1 MLYLTKTTEDTA
13 MKTLHTVVAALTLTV
28 AAGSAFAEGSKIEK
42 STLINAAQTT
52 NSLNAAIGEN
62 ASANTGS
69 ISIKGSE
76 VKKSTVINASSTTNS
91 LNAAI
96 GKGASANTGSIDIK

>member
-1 MLYLTKTTEDTA
+1 MKTTYTA
-13 MKTLHTVVAALTLTV
+13 TAFVLMTL
-28 AAGSAFAEGSKIEK
+28 AAGTVWAEGSKIEK

-62 ASANTGS
+62 ASANTGA
-69 ISIKGSE
+69 ISIKGSKVE
-76 VKKSTVINASSTTNS
+76 KSTVINASSTTNS

-96 GKGASANTGSIDIK
+96 GKGASASTGSIVVE

>member
-1 MLYLTKTTEDTA
+1 
-13 MKTLHTVVAALTLTV
+13 MKKLPTVVAALTLTV

-62 ASANTGS
+62 ASANTGA

-96 GKGASANTGSIDIK
+96 GKGASANTGSVDIK

>member
-1 MLYLTKTTEDTA
+1 MKTTYTA
-13 MKTLHTVVAALTLTV
+13 IAFVMMTAT
-28 AAGSAFAEGSKIEK
+28 AGSALAEGSKIEK

-62 ASANTGS
+62 ASANTGA
-69 ISIKGSE
+69 ISIKGSQ
-76 VKKSTVINASSTTNS
+76 VSKSTVINASSTTNS

-96 GKGASANTGSIDIK
+96 GKGASANTGSVDIK

>member
-1 MLYLTKTTEDTA
+1 MKTTYTA
-13 MKTLHTVVAALTLTV
+13 IAFVLMTLATGAAL
-28 AAGSAFAEGSKIEK
+28 AEGSKIEK
-42 STLINAAQTT
+42 STLINASQTT

-96 GKGASANTGSIDIK
+96 GKGASANTGSVDIK

>member
-1 MLYLTKTTEDTA
+1 MMKTTYTA
-13 MKTLHTVVAALTLTV
+13 AAFVLITLT
-28 AAGSAFAEGSKIEK
+28 AGSAWAEGSKIEK
-42 STLINAAQTT
+42 STLINASQTT

-69 ISIKGSE
+69 IVVKGSQ
-76 VKKSTVINASSTTNS
+76 VSKSTIINASSTTNS

-96 GKGASANTGSIDIK
+96 GKGASANTGSIVIQ

>member
-1 MLYLTKTTEDTA
+1 MLYLTKTTEDNTMKKYTA
-13 MKTLHTVVAALTLTV
+13 IAFVMMTV
-28 AAGSAFAEGSKIEK
+28 AASSALAEGSKIEK
-42 STLINAAQTT
+42 STLINASQTT

-76 VKKSTVINASSTTNS
+76 VSKSTVINASSTTNS

>member
-1 MLYLTKTTEDTA
+1 
-13 MKTLHTVVAALTLTV
+13 MKTLHTAVAALTLLTV
-28 AAGSAFAEGSKIEK
+28 AAGTAWAEGSKIEK
-42 STLINAAQTT
+42 STLINASQTT

-69 ISIKGSE
+69 ISIKGSKVE
-76 VKKSTVINASSTTNS
+76 KSTVINASSTTNS

>member
-1 MLYLTKTTEDTA
+1 MKTTYTA
-13 MKTLHTVVAALTLTV
+13 TAFVLMTL
-28 AAGSAFAEGSKIEK
+28 AAGSAWAEGSKIEK

-62 ASANTGS
+62 ASANTGA
-69 ISIKGSE
+69 ISIKGSKVE
-76 VKKSTVINASSTTNS
+76 KSTVINASSTTNS

-96 GKGASANTGSIDIK
+96 GKGASANTGSVDIK

>member
-1 MLYLTKTTEDTA
+1 
-13 MKTLHTVVAALTLTV
+13 MKTAYAAIAFVLMTA
-28 AAGSAFAEGSKIEK
+28 AAGSALAEGSKIEK
-42 STLINAAQTT
+42 STLINASQTT

-69 ISIKGSE
+69 IVVKGSKVE
-76 VKKSTVINASSTTNS
+76 KSTLINASTTTNS

-96 GKGASANTGSIDIK
+96 GKGASANTGSIVVE

>member
-1 MLYLTKTTEDTA
+1 MKTTYTA
-13 MKTLHTVVAALTLTV
+13 TAFVLMTLT
-28 AAGSAFAEGSKIEK
+28 AGSAWAEGSKIEK
-42 STLINAAQTT
+42 STLINASQTT

-69 ISIKGSE
+69 IVVKGSKVE
-76 VKKSTVINASSTTNS
+76 KSTLINASTTTNS

-96 GKGASANTGSIDIK
+96 GKGASANTGSIVVE